1 MAMNVT
7 MIARTASI
15 AKEYTCETRN
25 GRNGQFQSKRIMF
38 SMAVDR
44 KYRTTSVVN
53 GQQTTDNPTDFF
65 LVEFVGGAADA
76 MQKHAT
82 GKKQDGKLQSR
93 FLYLEGTFETYR
105 SNKPI
110 KATMKGVNMGG
121 VLYDIPGMAT
131 PDGAGITN
139 VKFVVDFF
147 KFLDA
152 NPNAGE
158 SVNGYSQDGAVQY
171 GAPAQGGY
179 APVQQGY
186 APVQQGAAP
195 AQQAAPVAYQQAPAQ
210 QSYTPVQQNAVPV
223 QAPAAPV
230 GGIPAPVAAGVAPQA
245 STAAPAPVAA
255 PVAAPQPQAP
265 ANGGFTNMM
274 AGVAQQMA
282 AEQAQAGAP
291 QAPTVPAGYQNT
303 SGSAP
308 F

>member
-7 MIARTASI
+7 MIGRTASI
-15 AKEYTCETRN
+15 AVPYVNETRN

-38 SMAVDR
+38 SVAVDR

-76 MQKHAT
+76 MNKHAT
-82 GKKQDGKLQSR
+82 AQKQDGKLVSR
-93 FLYLEGTFETYR
+93 HLYLEGTFETYR

-110 KATMKGVNMGG
+110 KATMKGVNLGG
-121 VLYDIPGMAT
+121 QLYDIPGLAT

-158 SVNGYSQDGAVQY
+158 SENGYTQDGGVQY
-171 GAPAQGGY
+171 AQQAIPA
-179 APVQQGY
+179 QQGY
-186 APVQQGAAP
+186 APVQQAAPVQQTYAP
-195 AQQAAPVAYQQAPAQ
+195 AQAQAPAQ
-210 QSYTPVQQNAVPV
+210 QTVPVQQTYAPT

-230 GGIPAPVAAGVAPQA
+230 GVPAPVQAGVAPQA
-245 STAAPAPVAA
+245 PAA
-255 PVAAPQPQAP
+255 PVAAPAPAAQPQAP
-265 ANGGFTNMM
+265 ANNGFANMM

-282 AEQAQAGAP
+282 AEQTQAAAP
-291 QAPTVPAGYQNT
+291 QAPTVPVGYQNT